1 MRRRTD
7 ESSPAGGEGRV
18 IRLGSWS
25 VSTQTTTPGTSTEL
39 RLEKFQV
46 TTEED
51 TSPGGRFANWIDAV
65 RIGFFES
72 RAEPE
77 DLPAVVTALSA
88 DARTLVGVHDDAPG
102 ALSIDG
108 AVPVATYA
116 SMRNTL
122 NAGGP
127 EPLPAHLITS
137 VTVRPS
143 HRRRGLLRRMMTE
156 DLQDAA
162 AAGVP
167 VALLTASEA
176 TIYGRFGFGCA
187 TFTSSVTVDVRERF
201 AVLGT
206 PTGRTE
212 LAEPAEVPA
221 LAGAVFARFHER
233 TKGSVGRQYAYAK
246 RVSGQWGRERP
257 VEDKAVRTAVHYDDA
272 GNAVGYVAYRFE
284 GWSKEPYTVSI
295 LDLVAGTEESYLA
308 LWRYLGSLDL
318 IQEITWDGAAV
329 DDPLPW
335 ALADRRCYRVTG
347 HEDVLWVRLLD
358 VAQALEGRGYRSSGR
373 LVFEVSD
380 ALGLAGGTYQLTVT
394 GGRGRVERVASDS
407 DVDVVLDIAALG
419 SLYLGGV
426 SPAALVG
433 AGLVEQRT
441 EGAIELLNDLFRDA
455 ENPYCITHF

>member
-1 MRRRTD
+1 M
-7 ESSPAGGEGRV
+7 
-18 IRLGSWS
+18 
-25 VSTQTTTPGTSTEL
+25 STQTTTPDTSTEL
-39 RLEKFQV
+39 RLERFQV
-46 TTEED
+46 TEEED
-51 TSPGGRFANWIDAV
+51 TSPDGRFANWSYAMRV
-65 RIGFFES
+65 GFFEP
-72 RAEPE
+72 RVDPE
-77 DLPAVVTALSA
+77 DLPAYAKAFTA
-88 DARTLVGVHDDAPG
+88 DGRVLVGVHDDAPG
-102 ALSIDG
+102 ALSVDG
-108 AVPVATYA
+108 SVPVATYA
-116 SMRNTL
+116 SMRNTV

-127 EPLPAHLITS
+127 EPLQAHLITS

-156 DLQDAA
+156 DLEDAA
-162 AAGVP
+162 AAGVRLA
-167 VALLTASEA
+167 VLTASEA

-187 TFTSSVTVDVRERF
+187 TFTSSVTVNVRERF

-212 LAEPAEVPA
+212 LAEPGSVAALSAE
-221 LAGAVFARFHER
+221 VFARFHRR
-233 TKGSVGRQYAYAK
+233 TRGSVGRQYSYAR
-246 RVSGQWGRERP
+246 RVSGEWGRERP
-257 VEDKAVRTAVHYDDA
+257 VEDRAVRTAVHYDDA

-295 LDLVAGTEESYLA
+295 IDLVAGTEESYLA
-308 LWRYLGSLDL
+308 LWRYLGALDL

-347 HEDVLWVRLLD
+347 VEDVLWVRLLD
-358 VAQALEGRGYRSSGR
+358 VAKALEGRGYRSAGR
-373 LVFEVSD
+373 LVLEVAD
-380 ALGLAGGTYQLTVT
+380 PMGIAGGTYELAVT
-394 GGRGRVERVASDS
+394 GGRARVERVDADS
-407 DVDVVLDIAALG
+407 EVDVALDVAALG

-441 EGAIELLNDLFRDA
+441 EGALERLNDLFRDA

>member
-1 MRRRTD
+1 M
-7 ESSPAGGEGRV
+7 
-18 IRLGSWS
+18 
-25 VSTQTTTPGTSTEL
+25 STQTTTPGTSTEL

-46 TTEED
+46 TAEED
-51 TSPGGRFANWIDAV
+51 ASPGGRFANWFYAV
-65 RIGFFES
+65 GVGFFEP
-72 RAEPE
+72 RADAE
-77 DLPAVVTALSA
+77 DYPAYVKAFSA
-88 DARTLVGVHDDAPG
+88 DGRVLVGVHDDAPG
-102 ALSIDG
+102 ALSVDG

-127 EPLPAHLITS
+127 EPLQAHLITS

-167 VALLTASEA
+167 VAVLTASEA

-221 LAGAVFARFHER
+221 LSGEVFARFHAR
-233 TKGSVGRQYAYAK
+233 TRGSVGRQYSYAR

-284 GWSKEPYTVSI
+284 GWSREPYTVSI
-295 LDLVAGTEESYLA
+295 IDLVAGTEESYLA
-308 LWRYLGSLDL
+308 LWRYLGALDL
-318 IQEITWDGAAV
+318 IQEITWDEAAV

-347 HEDVLWVRLLD
+347 VEDVLWVRLLD
-358 VAQALEGRGYRSSGR
+358 VAGALEGRGYRSSGR
-373 LVFEVSD
+373 LVFEVAD

-407 DVDVVLDIAALG
+407 EVDVAMDIAALG

-426 SPAALVG
+426 SPGALVG

>member
-1 MRRRTD
+1 
-7 ESSPAGGEGRV
+7 
-18 IRLGSWS
+18 
-25 VSTQTTTPGTSTEL
+25 VSTEATTPQAASTSTDL
-39 RLEKFQV
+39 RLERFKV
-46 TTEED
+46 TAED
-51 TSPGGRFANWIDAV
+51 DASPTGRFANWFYAMGV
-65 RIGFFES
+65 GFFEA
-72 RAEPE
+72 RADPE
-77 DLPAVVTALSA
+77 DYPAYVKAFAA
-88 DARTLVGVHDDAPG
+88 DGRVLVGVHDDAPG
-102 ALSIDG
+102 ALSVAG

-127 EPLPAHLITS
+127 RLLQAHLITA
-137 VTVRPS
+137 VTVRPT

-156 DLQDAA
+156 DLQAAA

-167 VALLTASEA
+167 VAVLTASEA

-187 TFTSSVTVDVRERF
+187 TFATSVVVDVRERF

-212 LAEPAEVPA
+212 LAEPNEVPA
-221 LAGAVFARFHER
+221 LAEAVFARFHQR
-233 TKGSVGRQYAYAK
+233 TRGSVGRQYSYGR

-295 LDLVAGTEESYLA
+295 IDLVAGTEESYLA

-335 ALADRRCYRVTG
+335 ALADRRSYRVTG
-347 HEDVLWVRLLD
+347 IDDVLWVRVLD
-358 VAQALEGRGYRSSGR
+358 VAKALEGRGYRSEGEMV
-373 LVFEVSD
+373 LEVTD
-380 ALGLAGGTYQLTVT
+380 AQGIAGGTFEVAVVD
-394 GGRGRVERVASDS
+394 GRARVEQVSPQWEA
-407 DVDVVLDIAALG
+407 DVVVDIAALG

-433 AGLVEQRT
+433 AGLIEPRT
-441 EGAIELLNDLFRDA
+441 EGVVEFLNDLFRDTQD
-455 ENPYCITHF
+455 PYCITHF

>member
-1 MRRRTD
+1 M
-7 ESSPAGGEGRV
+7 
-18 IRLGSWS
+18 
-25 VSTQTTTPGTSTEL
+25 STQTTTPGTSTEL

-46 TTEED
+46 TAEED
-51 TSPGGRFANWIDAV
+51 TSPGGRFANWFYAV
-65 RIGFFES
+65 GVGFFEP
-72 RAEPE
+72 RANAEDYPE
-77 DLPAVVTALSA
+77 YVKAFAA
-88 DARTLVGVHDDAPG
+88 DARTLIGVHDDAPG
-102 ALSIDG
+102 ALSVDG

-127 EPLPAHLITS
+127 KPIQAHLITS
-137 VTVRPS
+137 VTVRPT
-143 HRRRGLLRRMMTE
+143 HRRRGLLRRMMTG
-156 DLQDAA
+156 DLQAAA

-167 VALLTASEA
+167 VAVLTASEA

-187 TFTSSVTVDVRERF
+187 TFTTSVTVDVRERF

-212 LAEPAEVPA
+212 LAKPAEVPA
-221 LAGAVFARFHER
+221 LAGAVFAQFHRR
-233 TKGSVGRQYAYAK
+233 TRGSVGRQYSYAR

-284 GWSKEPYTVSI
+284 GWSKEPYTVRI
-295 LDLVAGTEESYLA
+295 IDLVAGTEEAYLG

-318 IQEITWDGAAV
+318 IQEVTWDGAAV

-335 ALADRRCYRVTG
+335 ALADRRCYRVNG
-347 HEDVLWVRLLD
+347 VDDVLWVRLLD
-358 VAQALEGRGYRSSGR
+358 VAKALEGRGYRTEGE
-373 LVFEVSD
+373 LVIEVTD
-380 ALGLAGGTYQLTVT
+380 AQGMAGGTFEFAVAD
-394 GGRGRVERVASDS
+394 GRARVEQVSPNMEA
-407 DVDVVLDIAALG
+407 DVVLDIAALG

-433 AGLVEQRT
+433 AGLIEPRT
-441 EGAIELLNDLFRDA
+441 EGVVEFLNDLFRDA
-455 ENPYCITHF
+455 QDPYCITHF